1 MAATMPLRKRVAPCP
16 NGVVTPWLL
25 QSCNNSM
32 RYAAIPGT
40 GAADGLEKGPAY
52 AGDHEPILG
61 ARDATDNEMH
71 QQSSKKSKIL
81 PHME

>member
-1 MAATMPLRKRVAPCP
+1 
-16 NGVVTPWLL
+16 
-25 QSCNNSM
+25 M